1 MSPRH
6 RARSKAAEGVGPA
19 ERVYPERGL
28 SHSIREQ
35 TAVSAAIGAVG
46 AASLATLVLGI
57 VGVQTA
63 YGWTPSANVAAAITS
78 TAALQVLVSAI
89 VLGAVAVVSGL
100 FFYGRMP
107 TKAARE
113 TAVGGAVFGAQAVAV
128 GGLLLWFSLF
138 GNVEVFARNFFEF
151 SIVGEYWPDFVRG
164 AVNTIILAL
173 SGEALGIAI
182 GLVVGVF
189 TLSARPVVRAP
200 ARIYIN
206 FFRGTP
212 LLWQLQFFFFGI
224 VLGLRLNL
232 GPYEVAIL
240 VLGLNAGAYSAEI
253 FRAGIQSLE
262 RGQFEAARSLGMGYM
277 KAMRLVILP
286 QAFRRVIPPLTNEFV
301 ILLKDTSL
309 VIFLGLTL
317 SQRELLTVGRD
328 IYQTTFNAT
337 PYLATAAGYLAITL
351 PMIWLVGRLER
362 KLRSGLTGIGA

>member
-1 MSPRH
+1 MSPRD
-6 RARSKAAEGVGPA
+6 RSGDVAVAGGPPL
-19 ERVYPERGL
+19 EREYPDRGL
-28 SHSIREQ
+28 RHSIREQ
-35 TAVSAAIGAVG
+35 TPVSAAIAAIGV
-46 AASLATLVLGI
+46 ASLATLVFGI
-57 VGVQTA
+57 VGVQTS
-63 YGWTPSANVAAAITS
+63 YGWTPSENVAAAITS
-78 TAALQVLVSAI
+78 SAALAVLVVTI
-89 VLGAVAVVSGL
+89 VLGVAAVALGL
-100 FFYGRMP
+100 LLYGRMP
-107 TKAARE
+107 RKSARE
-113 TAVGGAVFGAQAVAV
+113 AAVAGAVLGAQAIAL
-128 GGLLLWFSLF
+128 GGLMLWFRA

-337 PYLATAAGYLAITL
+337 PFLATAAGYLIVTL
-351 PMIWLVGRLER
+351 PMIWAVSRLER